1 MHSWDKKAFK
11 NFSRFFFCRTMHIVR
26 EKWGVCN
33 NNGNSW
39 QVLFTWSRQWWDPN
53 THVSDPFSSM
63 PLLFRFILTAAPTSK
78 LHSLLGLT
86 TTYSL
91 VCCLKN
97 ASPFPHPDLVFVLF
111 ETVIIPFF
119 FYTIRNHMMKRLI
132 NGSKVKL

>member
-1 MHSWDKKAFK
+1 MEIHDKCSLHEVDSDETQILMYQTPS
-11 NFSRFFFCRTMHIVR
+11 FSV
-26 EKWGVCN
+26 
-33 NNGNSW
+33 
-39 QVLFTWSRQWWDPN
+39 
-53 THVSDPFSSM
+53 
-63 PLLFRFILTAAPTSK
+63 PLLFRFILTAAAGCAAWVSK

>member
-1 MHSWDKKAFK
+1 MEIHDKC
-11 NFSRFFFCRTMHIVR
+11 SLHEV
-26 EKWGVCN
+26 
-33 NNGNSW
+33 
-39 QVLFTWSRQWWDPN
+39 D
-53 THVSDPFSSM
+53 SDETQILMYQTPSFSM